1 MKTRLTLIM
10 AMLTIGLAVQASTYY
25 GLKVGGVSVTDANC
39 NNITGQYISANY
51 TDYSYKAS
59 YDHSTKTLTLENV
72 KITRTGNDNRCIY
85 NESCDGLT
93 VLFKTHDSEFSST
106 TCAPIRIEANTTF
119 VSDALIAA
127 RVYGNDGDANAMYV
141 TNGATVTFD
150 HTTMYMYL
158 TGNTNAAIE
167 GHNGSES
174 LLFHHSRVIARS
186 ANGSALADFGNVR
199 VESSAV
205 LLRTGSS
212 TAYAMSGVWNFTM
225 EYPNALPAKIGVGS
239 SITSLKNYTLEGNGL
254 FNASQETFVNG
265 AKQPYP
271 GKDIIISQ
279 SAQINES
286 SFPDPVF
293 REWLT
298 DKFGTNLE
306 SAEMFEIRTIN
317 IQSTSN
323 TSLKGVT
330 DWAGIKYL
338 TCLRRMWVDGGK
350 AQSIDLSSNP
360 EFYHLRCYN
369 NTGEGVDWNMIA
381 PTIPTPA
388 AGKTALV
395 EGFNAEAS
403 ERNNLPNRNLLS
415 IILLKG
421 YDFTV
426 KNGEETY
433 SLSANEDYVGI
444 DRSHFPDGALRT
456 ALYSQ
461 KEGADAIVK
470 ESENNDIT
478 SLALTKKGINDL
490 TGIEYFPN
498 LNKLYCDDNNISE
511 IDISKNPNLVHVRCY
526 LNKIKSEAW
535 DQMIDKA
542 SNRSK
547 AINVYCYRAG
557 LSDEKNDCPTLR
569 QVTEG
574 NKKNIHFFG
583 YTTEFLN
590 YIPIDDDHFP
600 DTKFRE
606 YLLSQNYG
614 ADAKLTADEIDDIKT
629 ISFNNKGASAMN
641 GIGYF
646 TELTMLQCYNNALL
660 YLDLSKNK
668 KLKILQCYNNKL
680 ENLDLSNNKLLTRV
694 ECSSNELTTLNISGV
709 DSLTYLECNINKLE
723 SLDLA
728 GKEKLWYLTCWGN
741 NLTSVDLTGCTA
753 LLYFI
758 CWGNQIKEEGMDS
771 MIATLPGSIEEGN
784 FKVYNPNNANY
795 PEGNALTVAQ
805 VEAAKQRGAIPYW
818 YDGSS
823 WQPYA
828 GADASAPGDVNG
840 DGTVD
845 VTDVV
850 ALASYVMGEI
860 PPVFIAENANIS
872 GEGSDIDVTD
882 VVALANIVMGL

>member
-1 MKTRLTLIM
+1 MKTRLTLIVV
-10 AMLTIGLAVQASTYY
+10 ALAIGLTVQASTYY
-25 GLKVGGVSVTDANC
+25 GFKLGGVSVTDANC
-39 NNITGQYISANY
+39 RNITGQYISANY

-119 VSDALIAA
+119 VSDALTAA

-141 TNGATVTFD
+141 TNKATVTLD
-150 HTTMYMYL
+150 HATMYFYVS
-158 TGNTNAAIE
+158 GNTNAAIE
-167 GHNGSES
+167 GHDWQES
-174 LLFHHSRVIARS
+174 LVFHHSRVIARS
-186 ANGSALADFGNVR
+186 TNGSALTDFKSVKVDG
-199 VESSAV
+199 SAV
-205 LLRTGSS
+205 LLRAPNS
-212 TAYAMSGVWNFTM
+212 TALAMSGVVNFTM
-225 EYPNALPAKIGVGS
+225 EYPGNSAMIGVGT
-239 SITSLKNYTLEGNGL
+239 ITNLKNFSYEGTAL
-254 FNASQETFVNG
+254 FNASKQTFVNG
-265 AKQPYP
+265 LKKTLP
-271 GKDIIISQ
+271 GKDIIISNRIPIIE
-279 SAQINES
+279 AL
-286 SFPDPVF
+286 FPDPAL

-298 DKFGTNLE
+298 NKYGSVLE
-306 SAEMFEIRTIN
+306 SAEMFELRTIN
-317 IQSTSN
+317 IEGTAN
-323 TSLKGVT
+323 TSLKAVT
-330 DWAGIKYL
+330 DWTGIANL
-338 TCLRRMWVDGGK
+338 CCLRRMWINGGK
-350 AQSIDLSSNP
+350 SRSIDLSYNK
-360 EFYHLRCYN
+360 EFYHLRCYD

-395 EGFNAEAS
+395 EGFNAVAS
-403 ERNNLPNRNLLS
+403 ERNNLPNRNLLR
-415 IILLKG
+415 IILQNG

-498 LNKLYCDDNNISE
+498 LKNLYCDDNNISE

-547 AINVYCYRAG
+547 AINMYCYRAG
-557 LSDEKNDCPTLR
+557 LSNEKNDCPTLR

-583 YTTEFLN
+583 YTAEFLN

-668 KLKILQCYNNKL
+668 KLEILQCYNNKL

-694 ECSSNELTTLNISGV
+694 ECSSNELTTLNITGL

-728 GKEKLWYLTCWGN
+728 GKKKLWYLTCWGN
-741 NLTSVDLTGCTA
+741 NLTTVDLTGCDK
-753 LLYFI
+753 LQYFI
-758 CWGNQIKEEGMDS
+758 CWSNQIKEAGMDA
-771 MIATLPGSIEEGN
+771 MVATLPGSIEEGN
-784 FKVYNPNNANY
+784 FKVYNPNNATY
-795 PEGNALTVAQ
+795 AEGNVMTKAQ
-805 VEAAKQRGAIPYW
+805 VAVATQRGAIPYW
-818 YDGSS
+818 RTSAGE
-823 WQPYA
+823 WQPYS
-828 GADASAPGDVNG
+828 GIDAITRGDVND
-840 DGTVD
+840 DGNVD

-850 ALASYVMGEI
+850 ALANYTMGEV
-860 PPVFIAENANIS
+860 PDGTFVMEAANMN
-872 GEGSDIDVTD
+872 GDEDVDVSD
-882 VVALANIVMGL
+882 VVAVANHVLGE